1 MIARLLTVLPLAFSA
16 ACSVADTGLRPEHGR
31 LAIAWVRHAPERI
44 ALCEQAY
51 RAATTALRHEAA
63 SARASDS
70 RPLAVVVDVD
80 ETVLDNSSY
89 NAGLVARGE
98 SFQPQTWSAWVEER
112 AAPPIPGAVAFA
124 RTAAELGVTVF
135 YVTNRTAAEEAAT
148 RDNLRALGF
157 PLQDDGDAGFDAV
170 LTRGERAGWEGSAKA
185 SRRAAVART
194 HSVVLYVGDDRGD
207 FPAEGPEAFGETWF
221 VLPNPMY
228 GSWVRA
234 LPPDA

>member
-1 MIARLLTVLPLAFSA
+1 MIARVIPFVLLAVSTACA
-16 ACSVADTGLRPEHGR
+16 APDRGLRPEHGR
-31 LAIAWVRHAPERI
+31 LAVAWVQHAPERV
-44 ALCEQAY
+44 ALCEQTY
-51 RAATTALRHEAA
+51 RAATMALRH
-63 SARASDS
+63 RAVVTRTGFT
-70 RPLAVVVDVD
+70 RPPAVVVDVD

-135 YVTNRTAAEEAAT
+135 YVTNRTAAEEQAT

-157 PLQDDGDAGFDAV
+157 PLQDGGDAGFDAV
-170 LTRGERAGWEGSAKA
+170 LTRGERAGWEGSGKA
-185 SRRAAVART
+185 PRREAVART
-194 HSVVLYVGDDRGD
+194 HDILLFVGDDRGD
-207 FPAEGPEAFGETWF
+207 FPTEGPESFGETWF

-228 GSWVRA
+228 GSWVRSM
-234 LPPDA
+234 PSDV